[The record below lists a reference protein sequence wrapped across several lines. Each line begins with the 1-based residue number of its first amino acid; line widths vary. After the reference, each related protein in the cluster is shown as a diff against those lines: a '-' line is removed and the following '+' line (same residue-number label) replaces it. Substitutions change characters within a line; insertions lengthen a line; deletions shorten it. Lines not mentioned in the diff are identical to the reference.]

1 MLDRFVFQP
10 LPRTA
15 GPRDITV
22 FVIPAEPTPPRSED
36 TVAATIERLRGVEA
50 SLARIVQGERGDEN
64 RDGDSQDDGHRADRF
79 RDDGSRAD
87 DSQDDAGSSRW
98 RDRLRNPLGRRG
110 GESADAEPAAQPEVV
125 DVDAVDAGADVRQG
139 SPGGQ

>member
-1 MLDRFVFQP
+1 
-10 LPRTA
+10 
-15 GPRDITV
+15 V
-22 FVIPAEPTPPRSED
+22 FVIPADPTPPRSED

-64 RDGDSQDDGHRADRF
+64 RDGDSQDDGHRADSF
-79 RDDGSRAD
+79 RDDDSRDD

-110 GESADAEPAAQPEVV
+110 GESADADAEPEVV
-125 DVDAVDAGADVRQG
+125 DVDAAGADVRQG
-139 SPGGQ
+139 SPGPGAGGRASGSA